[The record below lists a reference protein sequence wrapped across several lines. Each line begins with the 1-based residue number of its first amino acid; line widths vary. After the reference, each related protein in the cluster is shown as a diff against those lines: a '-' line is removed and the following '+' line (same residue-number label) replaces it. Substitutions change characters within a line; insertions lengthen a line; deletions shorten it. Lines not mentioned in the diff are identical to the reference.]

1 MSTRALHPPGHAA
14 ARPSRGGL
22 LQRRCACG
30 TGSTLF
36 GGACPEC
43 GKKRRPAAQ
52 AKLRIGRQDD
62 PLERE
67 ADQTAERVMRGERAA
82 SSLSRANA
90 TVQREGPAPDA
101 PPKPPDPAPAEGDR
115 QPAAPRGSTEGG
127 ATTGGTAATTSG
139 CDPKGFKR
147 ADFLKQPG
155 TSTSEFGLT
164 RLDASAATVPEVA
177 TRPVKGGVQIK
188 PTSAALPTIPSV
200 FTAADVFF
208 EGEAHFIGGQGRSLC
223 ASGKKPIRWTITA
236 KGADKI
242 REGELDHCADFQ
254 LAFDLSLKR
263 YADAVNALA
272 GKRTFA
278 NKAAAERAV
287 TKAVGVAPGDWFGK
301 FACLARKSLIR
312 DRMKWHEPRP
322 ATREPRIEDDCRF
335 VFAFVTESSLPE
347 VGQAKHPSSEIIK
360 DCGEAGAMPRAPGQV
375 GAPDVGDAGW
385 EPWGEDETEDS
396 LMQRRED
403 PAAAGDTAEA
413 PALVEQVLA
422 SPGRPL
428 DESTRAFMESRFGY
442 DFGCVRLHQDE
453 QAARSARSVDALAY
467 TVDHHIVLGSG
478 ASDPASESGRR
489 LLAHELTHVVQQG
502 AGRVGATV
510 QRDVIDDV
518 RHKLSY
524 RFTDWAI
531 TDAEARDSLA
541 LLGKIPPDKLPAAL
555 KRLGRKYVDRLLDNL
570 PDEDRKGHAYQR
582 VIAAIGPAGL
592 MTHATQQLEYGVFD
606 WAITDAEATRVF
618 NLFATL
624 PENQHEDFLHRLHTA
639 RRLGR
644 LIDNAPVD
652 QLQRHIRPWIAAL
665 TRGALTDR
673 QKAILR
679 DIVEDLPGSAI
690 DLLMLAAGTRF
701 DVTVGRTTD
710 PGRTAADWDPG
721 KLRQTYLTL
730 DKLPDAHTAHNAQL
744 LRLGQFSQQ
753 ATALDAN
760 RQAIVAG
767 SYHGGLRELSVNR
780 EEVKPQAGSAA
791 APPVSNLPGTLIHE
805 TGHAVDQQLGFST
818 GPESAK
824 PERGGWKS
832 YGRQHIDCAHEMV
845 EDSNGAIK
853 TALTP
858 NQRRDV
864 EIQIAATLQRPNA
877 DTLEDNVARLPWFAG
892 LAKAT
897 QRRVRDD
904 RALPAVGIGLNSP
917 WFLADGGGEH
927 LGDHVYQRS
936 YRTDWV
942 RYRHEARSRR
952 VADYQFRDPGE
963 WFAEA
968 YAAYYAPDS
977 RGKGAKLADKDAD
990 TKRYFDAVVDTL
1002 PPSR

>member
-1 MSTRALHPPGHAA
+1 MSTRALQPP
-14 ARPSRGGL
+14 ARGTATPSRSGL

-36 GGACPEC
+36 GGNCPEC
-43 GKKRRPAAQ
+43 GKKRRPAVQ
-52 AKLRIGRQDD
+52 AKLRVGRHDD

-67 ADQTAERVMRGERAA
+67 ADQTAERVLRGDRAA
-82 SSLSRANA
+82 PAISRAGPA
-90 TVQREGPAPDA
+90 VQRDGPTPDA
-101 PPKPPDPAPAEGDR
+101 PPKSPEPAPEGKTDAD
-115 QPAAPRGSTEGG
+115 QPAGTT
-127 ATTGGTAATTSG
+127 ATVAT
-139 CDPKGFKR
+139 CDPQGHKR
-147 ADFLKQPG
+147 ADYLKQPG
-155 TSTSEFGLT
+155 TSTNDFGLT
-164 RLDASAATVPEVA
+164 RLDASAATLPEV
-177 TRPVKGGVQIK
+177 TTKPVKGGVPIQ
-188 PTSAALPTIPSV
+188 PTSAALPKIPSV
-200 FTAADVFF
+200 FTAADTFF
-208 EGEAHFIGGQGRSLC
+208 EGEAHFIGGDGRSVC

-242 REGELDHCADFQ
+242 REGELDHCSDFQ

-272 GKRTFA
+272 GKRSFA
-278 NKAAAERAV
+278 SQAAAEKAV
-287 TKAVGVAPGDWFGK
+287 TRAVGVAPGDWLGK

-322 ATREPRIEDDCRF
+322 MTREPRAEDDCKF
-335 VFAFVTESSLPE
+335 VRAFVTESSLPE

-360 DCGEAGAMPRAPGQV
+360 DCGEAGAKPAPAGKV
-375 GAPDVGDAGW
+375 GAPALDDASW
-385 EPWGEDETEDS
+385 DPWGDGETEDT

-403 PAAAGDTAEA
+403 PAAAGEPTEA
-413 PALVEQVLA
+413 PALVDQVLG

-428 DESTRAFMESRFGY
+428 DEATRAFMEPRFGH
-442 DFGCVRLHQDE
+442 DFGDVRVHVDA

-467 TVDHHIVLGSG
+467 TVDHHVVFGHGAYDPGSEAG
-478 ASDPASESGRR
+478 QR

-502 AGRVGATV
+502 VGRAGGTV

-531 TDAEARDSLA
+531 TDAEARASLA
-541 LLGKIPPDKLPAAL
+541 LLGKIPADKLEGEI
-555 KRLGRKYVDRLLDNL
+555 KRLGAKYVGRLLDNL
-570 PDEDRKGHAYQR
+570 PDQDKKGDVYQR

-592 MTHATQQLEYGVFD
+592 MPHATEQLDYGLFD
-606 WAITDAEATRVF
+606 WAITDAEVARVF

-624 PENQHEDFLHRLHTA
+624 PESRREEFLHQLHA
-639 RRLGR
+639 AKRLGR
-644 LIDNAPVD
+644 LIDNAPGS
-652 QLQRHIRPWIAAL
+652 QLQRHIRPWIASL
-665 TRGALTDR
+665 TRGALTGR

-679 DIVEDLPGSAI
+679 DIVDDLPGSAI
-690 DLLMLAAGTRF
+690 DLLTLAAETRF
-701 DVTVGRTTD
+701 DLTVGPTTD
-710 PGRTAADWDPG
+710 PGRTPAAWDAG

-744 LRLGQFSQQ
+744 LRLGQFSQKP
-753 ATALDAN
+753 TALDAN

-767 SYHGGLRELSVNR
+767 SYQGGLQELSVNR
-780 EEVKPQAGSAA
+780 EEIKPQPGSAA

-818 GPESAK
+818 GPEAAK

-832 YGRQHIDCAHEMV
+832 YGRPPLDCAHDMV

-853 TALTP
+853 TALAP
-858 NQRRDV
+858 QQRSDV
-864 EIQIAATLQRPNA
+864 ETQIAATLQRPNA
-877 DTLEDNVARLPWFAG
+877 DTLVDNIGRLPWFAG
-892 LAKAT
+892 LPKPT
-897 QRRVRDD
+897 QKRVRND
-904 RALPAVGIGLNSP
+904 RALPAVGIGMNSP

-936 YRTDWV
+936 YPGEWV

-952 VADYQFRDPGE
+952 VSDYQFRAPGE

-968 YAAYYAPDS
+968 YATYYAPDS
-977 RGKGAKLADKDAD
+977 RGQGAKLADKDAN
-990 TKRYFDAVVDTL
+990 TKRYFDAEVDTL
-1002 PPSR
+1002 APSR